1 MPSKN
6 RSTRFPYLLLLPA
19 ALFFVLPIP
28 HTIALRDSL
37 ALLCVGLFIY
47 FAYRDGRPQL
57 PVGTRLPIRLYL
69 AFLIWLAG
77 AGAVLAK
84 QPAVILHEI
93 ASQWLRGLIYLGIGA
108 LVALKLYAPQRRMWL
123 GVLVAVLLIHVA
135 YADLAALAHWL
146 WYGEWVDR
154 VNGAVI
160 TGLTAGPDR
169 LSLLVNMLL
178 AMLLVEA
185 LRRACGEE
193 GMFPVRTRVLAAA
206 FAVPILGFFVASTR
220 NGMVA
225 LVVFAVLFAVL
236 LMRGRRLERAPM
248 LALLGGLALVV
259 ALGAWHSWRTDPRWD
274 SLRETIPLALDTE
287 GNKAWLV
294 WEKYPPPRLASG
306 ETVAH
311 SNYTR
316 IAWLKEGM
324 LLVKEHPFGIG
335 FERGAF
341 GRGLQA
347 KYGEGLGQHSHSGML
362 DLAIGAGIPG
372 VLLWV
377 AFLAVLW
384 WQGYKAWITR
394 RDYSGALLVF
404 VVSDFFTRSLVDSI
418 VRDYMLLQFLF
429 LVGTLF
435 VVMTRAEG
443 LHDAHRA

>member
-1 MPSKN
+1 MPFKN
-6 RSTRFPYLLLLPA
+6 RTTRFPYLLLLPA

-28 HTIALRDSL
+28 HTIALRDLL
-37 ALLCVGLFIY
+37 ALVCVGLFIY
-47 FAYRDGRPQL
+47 FAFRDGRPHL
-57 PVGTRLPIRLYL
+57 PAAARVPLRLYL
-69 AFLIWLAG
+69 AFLLWLAG

-93 ASQWLRGLIYLGIGA
+93 ASQWLRGLVYLGIGA

-123 GVLVAVLLIHVA
+123 VVLAAVLLVHVA
-135 YADLAALAHWL
+135 YADLAALGHWL

-154 VNGAVI
+154 IGDTI
-160 TGLTAGPDR
+160 LTGLTAGPDR

-178 AMLLVEA
+178 ATLLAEA

-193 GMFPVRTRVLAAA
+193 GMFPVRTRVLVALSG
-206 FAVPILGFFVASTR
+206 VPMLGFFVASAP
-220 NGMVA
+220 NGVIA
-225 LVVFAVLFAVL
+225 LIVFAILFAVL
-236 LMRGRRLERAPM
+236 LMRGRRLERLPR
-248 LALLGGLALVV
+248 LSLLGGLALIV

-274 SLRETIPLALDTE
+274 SLRETIPLALDTQ

-306 ETVAH
+306 EAVAH
-311 SNYTR
+311 SDYTR

-324 LLVKEHPFGIG
+324 LLVKEHPFGMG

-384 WQGYKAWITR
+384 WQGYKAWVTR

-404 VVSDFFTRSLVDSI
+404 LVSDFFTRSLVDSI

-443 LHDAHRA
+443 LHDAHRT